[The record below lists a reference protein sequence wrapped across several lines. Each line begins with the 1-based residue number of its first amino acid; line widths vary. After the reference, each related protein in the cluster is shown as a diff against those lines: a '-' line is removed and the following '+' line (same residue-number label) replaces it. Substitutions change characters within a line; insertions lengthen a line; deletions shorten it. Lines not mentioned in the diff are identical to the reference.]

1 MPGRVYTY
9 DREGRR
15 NQPPRRGP
23 SNRTRRIIT
32 VIIAVLLLVLI
43 IVLIAHGCSRHNQ
56 KKQQEEWIN
65 RPSTTQKAQQSSPS
79 TKTISQ
85 NMFPNLRADYNLPY
99 CITVNTAQNVVTVY
113 ERSSAGG
120 TYNRAVKAFV
130 CSTGLN
136 GATPNGA
143 HYTVGPIREDWHSLV
158 GGVVGQYCTRIYS
171 GILFHSVPY
180 TAQNKGSLQPGEYNK
195 LGQDASHGC
204 IRLKASD
211 VKWIYDN
218 CPAGTYVV
226 ISDNASDPEP
236 LGKPSYTKV
245 PSSTA
250 DPRYGW
256 DPSDPDPSNPWRR

>member
-15 NQPPRRGP
+15 NPPPRKGP

-32 VIIAVLLLVLI
+32 VVIAVLVLVLI
-43 IVLIAHGCSRHNQ
+43 IVLIAHGCSKRNE
-56 KKQQEEWIN
+56 KQDQWIE
-65 RPSTTQKAQQSSPS
+65 TTSSAQQDRESPS
-79 TKTISQ
+79 AQQVSQ
-85 NMFPNLRADYNLPY
+85 TMFPNLRAGYNLPY

-113 ERSSAGG
+113 GRSSSGA
-120 TYNRAVKAFV
+120 YDKAVKAFV

-136 GATPNGA
+136 GATPPGE
-143 HYTVGPIREDWHSLV
+143 HYTVGPINEKWHYLV

-180 TAQNKGSLQPGEYNK
+180 TAQDKGSLQPGEYNK
-195 LGQDASHGC
+195 LGQAASHGC
-204 IRLKASD
+204 IRMRVSD

-236 LGKPSYTKV
+236 LGKPTAQKV
-245 PSSTA
+245 PGNTS

-256 DPSDPDPSNPWRR
+256 DPTDPDPANPWRR